1 MHPSATLLVS
11 QRPTVRTQS
20 SSSGNLH
27 PTPTPPTSKSNSLMN
42 FLTLCTYSSPF
53 QQQSRRESLHPR
65 PRPSSITLA
74 NTNNSHYP
82 PPYNYVEYFSE
93 ANNFTLICGDT
104 TSMSGCTLP
113 SGQNPWN
120 ATIDV
125 IANWGLNLHLSYFGF
140 CSKFCHRVEDWPWI
154 RFSIFGSSR
163 VLIQDNMLGVVSRT
177 LRAWTRR

>member
-1 MHPSATLLVS
+1 
-11 QRPTVRTQS
+11 
-20 SSSGNLH
+20 
-27 PTPTPPTSKSNSLMN
+27 MN

-163 VLIQDNMLGVVSRT
+163 VLIQDNMLGVVREHCEHEQGVNLASSNFSVSAT
-177 LRAWTRR
+177 LIKTLDLKITQRRAP